1 MNQVLIVED
10 DSILREA
17 LAEIIMLAGH
27 TYLTANNLQETL
39 SLLELHNP
47 AVILSD
53 TRIDKANGRILLQE
67 VQKRNPGTPVI
78 LMAQNGSIDG
88 AILAVRQGAAD
99 YLQKPFSAQLLTD
112 KINPFIRLDL
122 TPDNGDPVAQ
132 DAKSQALLSMALK
145 VARFDVGVLI
155 SGESG
160 TGKEVLAHYIHDH
173 SSRKKQPFIAINC
186 AAIPE
191 QMLEATLFGYEKGA
205 FTGAYKSTPGKFE
218 LAQGGTLLLDE
229 VSEMTLGLQAKLLRV
244 LQEKEVERIGANKMI
259 SLDVRIIA
267 TTNRLLEEEIAAG
280 RFREDL
286 YYRLNVFPLKWLP
299 LRERANDILPLANYL
314 IRKHCQNKP
323 QGIPQ
328 ISKAAELLILGYSWP
343 GNARELDNVI
353 QRALVLQTDG
363 IIDAEHLQLQ
373 TINSKPQVEIKP
385 VIIGKKG
392 LQQHEYAFIE
402 QTLKENVGNRE
413 MVANLLGVSGRTLR
427 YKLAKMREEGYLV

>member
-10 DSILREA
+10 DPVLA
-17 LAEIIMLAGH
+17 AAFAEIIVMAGH
-27 TYLTANNLQETL
+27 SCLTADNLQEAL
-39 SLLELHNP
+39 FLLELHHP
-47 AVILSD
+47 AIILSD
-53 TRIDKANGRILLQE
+53 TGIDKAKGRILLQE

-78 LMAQNGSIDG
+78 LMAENASIEA
-88 AILAVRQGAAD
+88 AILAIRQGAAD
-99 YLQKPFSAQLLTD
+99 YLPKPFGAQLLTD
-112 KINPFIRLDL
+112 KINPYIRLDIA
-122 TPDNGDPVAQ
+122 PDNGDPVAQ

-145 VARFDVGVLI
+145 VSRFDVGVLI

-205 FTGAYKSTPGKFE
+205 FTGAWKSTPGKFE

-267 TTNRLLEEEIAAG
+267 TTNRQLEKEIAEG

-286 YYRLNVFPLKWLP
+286 YYRLNIFPLKWLP
-299 LRERANDILPLANYL
+299 LRERINDILPLANYL

-323 QGIPQ
+323 QAIPQ
-328 ISKAAELLILGYSWP
+328 ISPSAQQLMLSYPWP

-353 QRALVLQTDG
+353 QRALVLQNDG
-363 IIDAEHLQLQ
+363 IIDAEHLQVQ
-373 TINSKPQVEIKP
+373 IINGKQP
-385 VIIGKKG
+385 VKNEVQEKKG

-402 QTLKENVGNRE
+402 QTLKEHVGNRE
-413 MVANLLGVSGRTLR
+413 AVANILGVSGRTLR